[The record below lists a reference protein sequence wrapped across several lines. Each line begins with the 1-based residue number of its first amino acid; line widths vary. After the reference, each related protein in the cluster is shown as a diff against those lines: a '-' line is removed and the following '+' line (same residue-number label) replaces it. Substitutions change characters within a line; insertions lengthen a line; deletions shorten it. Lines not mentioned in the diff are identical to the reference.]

1 MAKAGKNTVRIIGG
15 EWRRRLL
22 SFPDLPGLRPTPD
35 RVRETVFNW
44 LGQTLDGLD
53 VLDAFA
59 GSGAMGLEAASRGAR
74 RVMLVEKAAP
84 AAQSLRN
91 QARELGMSRVEVTCA
106 DALAWLM
113 HCRDSF
119 DVIFLDPPFASE
131 LLARILPL
139 AAERVRADGCIY
151 IECGQWPT
159 IPDGWQLVR
168 SGQAGA
174 VHYGLLRRVTDES

>member
-139 AAERVRADGCIY
+139 AAERVRAGMR
-151 IECGQWPT
+151 P
-159 IPDGWQLVR
+159 
-168 SGQAGA
+168 
-174 VHYGLLRRVTDES
+174 

>member
-119 DVIFLDPPFASE
+119 DVIFLDPPFASD
-131 LLARILPL
+131 LLLRVLPL
-139 AAERVRADGCIY
+139 AAARVRDGGYLY
-151 IECGQWPT
+151 IECAQWPEL
-159 IPDGWQLVR
+159 PGWDVVR
-168 SGQAGA
+168 SGRAGV
-174 VHYGLLRRVTDES
+174 VHYGLLQRAPA

>member
-74 RVMLVEKAAP
+74 RVMLVEKP
-84 AAQSLRN
+84 RRPPN
-91 QARELGMSRVEVTCA
+91 RCA
-106 DALAWLM
+106 
-113 HCRDSF
+113 
-119 DVIFLDPPFASE
+119 I
-131 LLARILPL
+131 
-139 AAERVRADGCIY
+139 
-151 IECGQWPT
+151 
-159 IPDGWQLVR
+159 
-168 SGQAGA
+168 
-174 VHYGLLRRVTDES
+174 RRVSWACRGWKSPAPTPWPG

>member
-1 MAKAGKNTVRIIGG
+1 MAKAGRIQCGSLGG

-74 RVMLVEKAAP
+74 R
-84 AAQSLRN
+84 
-91 QARELGMSRVEVTCA
+91 
-106 DALAWLM
+106 
-113 HCRDSF
+113 
-119 DVIFLDPPFASE
+119 
-131 LLARILPL
+131 
-139 AAERVRADGCIY
+139 
-151 IECGQWPT
+151 
-159 IPDGWQLVR
+159 
-168 SGQAGA
+168 
-174 VHYGLLRRVTDES
+174 

>member
-1 MAKAGKNTVRIIGG
+1 MGKAGNNTVRIIGG

-44 LGQTLDGLD
+44 LGQALDGLD

-74 RVMLVEKAAP
+74 RVVLLEKAAP
-84 AAQSLRN
+84 AAQSLKT
-91 QARELGMSRVEVTCA
+91 QARELGMACAEVLCT
-106 DALAWLM
+106 DALAWLS
-113 HCRDSF
+113 HSRDSF
-119 DVIFLDPPFASE
+119 DVIFLDPPFASD

-139 AAERVRADGCIY
+139 AAAHMRPEGCIY
-151 IECGQWPT
+151 IECGQWPAL
-159 IPDGWQLVR
+159 PEGWQLAR

-174 VHYGLLRRVTDES
+174 VQYGLLRQVAR